1 MVKERQMRIEQIA
14 LGRIMFAPQ
23 HIEPRLIV
31 PPEQRRHDQRRVQ
44 ISTWL
49 PSSTTRLVGRR
60 KNSIALSA
68 LRSIQ
73 ANSFSR
79 QIIIPGRD
87 EGSSVC
93 RARKK
98 LVSIIRN
105 SAPHRFTLASAAGT
119 SASSMKPYF

>member
-1 MVKERQMRIEQIA
+1 MGLYLVA
-14 LGRIMFAPQ
+14 LRREMLAAEAV
-23 HIEPRLIV
+23 EPSLIGAI
-31 PPEQRRHDQRRVQ
+31 EQRRHDERRGQ

-49 PSSTTRLVGRR
+49 PSSTARLVGRR

-79 QIIIPGRD
+79 QIIIPGRLD
-87 EGSSVC
+87 ASSVW

-98 LVSIIRN
+98 LVSIILN
-105 SAPHRFTLASAAGT
+105 SAPHALTCLSAAGT
-119 SASSMKPYF
+119 SASCMKP